1 VGQACPRTG
10 CIWIDGQYHGVELFQ
25 SRDYDE
31 AICELRSDLAVHP
44 EDASTYWFLG
54 YALIAKH
61 QPGQAIPV
69 LEKALAL
76 SGPSPAVMGISVRAY
91 AHAGH
96 RWTHTK
102 ASIFFA
108 EKAEEGLCPGCRLGE
123 RLFGT
128 RRERAGISLAPKGL

>member
-1 VGQACPRTG
+1 
-10 CIWIDGQYHGVELFQ
+10 VELFQ

-96 RWTHTK
+96 TQKPPSSLQRK
-102 ASIFFA
+102 QKKGYVPAA
-108 EKAEEGLCPGCRLGE
+108 GLVNAYLALGE
-123 RLFGT
+123 N
-128 RRERAGISLAPKGL
+128 EQALAWLQRVYDEHSAIL